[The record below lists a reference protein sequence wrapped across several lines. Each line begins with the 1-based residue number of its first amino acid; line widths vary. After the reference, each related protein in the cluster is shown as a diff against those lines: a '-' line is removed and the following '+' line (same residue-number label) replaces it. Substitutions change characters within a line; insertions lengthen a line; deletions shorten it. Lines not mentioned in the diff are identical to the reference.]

1 MLLEFYYQIGLH
13 EFCNFGEIEFDEPIK
28 LIDILQPLYDKN
40 EDLIPMEKVIDA
52 IFHMK
57 DMFKEYFQIVID
69 DDKQLTTLPM
79 LLVELN
85 PISINYHI

>member
-1 MLLEFYYQIGLH
+1 
-13 EFCNFGEIEFDEPIK
+13 
-28 LIDILQPLYDKN
+28 
-40 EDLIPMEKVIDA
+40 MEKVIDA